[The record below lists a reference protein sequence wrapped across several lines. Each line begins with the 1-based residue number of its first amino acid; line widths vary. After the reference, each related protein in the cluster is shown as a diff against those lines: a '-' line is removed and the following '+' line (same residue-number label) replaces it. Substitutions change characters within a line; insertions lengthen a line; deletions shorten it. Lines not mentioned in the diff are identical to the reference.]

1 MQLLLAVLTAL
12 LVSLAVTP
20 VMVRLAPRL
29 HLLDKPGPRKV
40 HIKPIPRVGGWGIAI
55 GAMVAVLFWYPPVP
69 VSVAFLV
76 GAGILLVG
84 GALDD
89 HGNLPPVT
97 KLLVQLTASI
107 PVLVYAGLVMNTVPL
122 FGDFMLPTAVALPLT
137 VLGLVACTNATNT
150 SDGLDGLAAGV
161 TVLSLVG
168 ILTLAYQVDAAEV
181 LVITAATIGGLVGF
195 LRYNTYPAT
204 VFMGDAG
211 SQFLGFAVGFLGLAL
226 VHSSPGTLSPW
237 LLLLL
242 VGLPVVDL
250 LIVTV
255 RRIRHGHHPF
265 HPDKTHLH
273 HRLMALG
280 FSHARAVGATYSLHA
295 SFVFFGVALQSSEQW
310 VILLVFGLHMV
321 LIYGFLSLAERRV
334 STHAEVDAQPAQPR
348 PFSLVLVW
356 APRIALELMIPLVLL
371 TLAAL
376 ATDTSA
382 AFGWLAGFLVLIL
395 AACLLRSGDPPALLT
410 RVPTFMMVVTVVYL
424 YTDMAPF
431 SSALALATEM
441 AGITMIGVLAVLA
454 VVFSP
459 RRRAREFRPT
469 ALDYLMILLASL
481 ALFAVFTGP
490 VAINPFFLIYVPVLL
505 YACELLLV
513 ERRER
518 HDLLL
523 LTVAAC
529 GALLFVR
536 GVLL

>member
-12 LVSLAVTP
+12 IVSLAVTP

-29 HLLDKPGPRKV
+29 QLLDNPGPRKV
-40 HIKPIPRVGGWGIAI
+40 HVKPIPRVGGWGIAI

-84 GALDD
+84 GAVDD

-107 PVLVYAGLVMNTVPL
+107 PVLVYAGLVMDTIPL
-122 FGDFMLPTAVALPLT
+122 FGEFLLPTAVALPLT

-150 SDGLDGLAAGV
+150 SDGLDGLAAGI
-161 TVLSLVG
+161 TILSLVG
-168 ILTLAYQVDAAEV
+168 ILTLAHQVDAAEV
-181 LVITAATIGGLVGF
+181 LIITAATIGGVVGF

-204 VFMGDAG
+204 IFMGDAG
-211 SQFLGFAVGFLGLAL
+211 SQFLGFAIGFLGLAL
-226 VHSSPGTLSPW
+226 IHASPGTLSPW

-250 LIVTV
+250 LMVTM
-255 RRIRHGHHPF
+255 RRIRHGRHPF
-265 HPDKTHLH
+265 HPDNTHLH

-280 FSHARAVGATYSLHA
+280 FSHAKAVGATYSLQA
-295 SFVFFGVALQSSEQW
+295 SFVFFGVALQSSQHW

-334 STHAEVDAQPAQPR
+334 STHVDVDVQSLQPR
-348 PFSLVLVW
+348 AFRPVLVW

-371 TLAAL
+371 ILAAL

-382 AFGWLAGFLVLIL
+382 PFGWLAGFLVLVL

-431 SSALALATEM
+431 SSTLALATEM
-441 AGITMIGVLAVLA
+441 AGIAMIGVLAVLA
-454 VVFSP
+454 VWFSP

-490 VAINPFFLIYVPVLL
+490 MTLNPYFLIYTPVLL

-518 HDLLL
+518 HEWLLL
-523 LTVAAC
+523 AVAAC

-536 GVLL
+536 GVWL